1 MQIMER
7 MRPARE
13 PLIAFILVLA
23 WWLSQWGH
31 LFYAV
36 QLPSETF
43 TTSPYAALVMIG
55 FGVAIALVRVTP
67 RWSLGLVGFLL
78 LCQLLFWPA
87 RFSQQSWIGYLAL
100 LVFVFLLGGTPE
112 KFPRVT
118 IGLLVVGSLT
128 VSLLLTLPSLS
139 SSGEWGT
146 INGKAW
152 ASPELVGGVLVWAAV
167 SAGATIGCWALG
179 RKFGSPPATES
190 ATPSG
195 PEPGSEA
202 DPNANARILE
212 VLSPR
217 EREVFALVARGMTN
231 AEIAKELFIVE
242 TTVKSHVGSILV
254 KLNATSRSEL
264 IALAYGHHSARR
276 ERNPNKS
283 TVR

>member
-13 PLIAFILVLA
+13 PFIAFILVLA

-31 LFYAV
+31 LFYAGP
-36 QLPSETF
+36 LRSETF
-43 TTSPYAALVMIG
+43 TTSPYAALVMVG
-55 FGVAIALVRVTP
+55 FGLAIALVRITP
-67 RWSLGLVGFLL
+67 RWSLSIVGVLL
-78 LCQLLFWPA
+78 LCQVLFWPA

-100 LVFVFLLGGTPE
+100 LVFVFLLGATP
-112 KFPRVT
+112 KAFPRLV

-139 SSGEWGT
+139 MSGEWGT
-146 INGKAW
+146 INGKPW
-152 ASPELVGGVLVWAAV
+152 ASPELIEGVLVWAVV

-179 RKFGSPPATES
+179 RRVGSPPVIKSDT
-190 ATPSG
+190 G
-195 PEPGSEA
+195 PESDSDAFP
-202 DPNANARILE
+202 DANARILE

-217 EREVFALVARGMTN
+217 EREIFALVARGMTN
-231 AEIAKELFIVE
+231 SEIAKELFIVE
-242 TTVKSHVGSILV
+242 TTVKSHVGSILA

-264 IALAYGHHSARR
+264 IALAYGHRSARA

>member
-7 MRPARE
+7 MRPTRE

-36 QLPSETF
+36 PLPSDTF
-43 TTSPYAALVMIG
+43 TTSPYAALVMMG
-55 FGVAIALVRVTP
+55 FGLAIALVRITP
-67 RWSLGLVGFLL
+67 RWSLGIVGVLL
-78 LCQLLFWPA
+78 LCQVLFWPA

-100 LVFVFLLGGTPE
+100 LVFVFLLGATPE
-112 KFPRVT
+112 AFPRRM

-139 SSGEWGT
+139 MSGEWGT
-146 INGKAW
+146 INGKTW
-152 ASPELVGGVLVWAAV
+152 ASPELLAGVFVWAAV
-167 SAGATIGCWALG
+167 SAGATLGCWALG
-179 RKFGSPPATES
+179 RRVGSSAATKSATVGSPES
-190 ATPSG
+190 D
-195 PEPGSEA
+195 SEA
-202 DPNANARILE
+202 VPSANARILE

-242 TTVKSHVGSILV
+242 TTVKSHVGSVLA
-254 KLNATSRSEL
+254 KLNATSRNEL
-264 IALAYGHHSARR
+264 IALAYGRR
-276 ERNPNKS
+276 IASREPNPNK
-283 TVR
+283 TTAR